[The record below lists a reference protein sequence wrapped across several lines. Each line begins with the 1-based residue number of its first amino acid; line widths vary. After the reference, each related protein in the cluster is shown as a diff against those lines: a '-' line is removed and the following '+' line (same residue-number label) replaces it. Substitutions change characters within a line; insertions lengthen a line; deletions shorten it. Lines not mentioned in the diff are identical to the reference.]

1 MPSQYLAQYLLN
13 TGVLGIETVRQLLI
27 KASRRK
33 PQLPVLAMQ
42 HKLLK
47 AGQLEEFA
55 GLSTAKFK
63 AAVEEKGLLT
73 KVQIKN
79 LQDMPADDD
88 LRFAQV
94 MLDKKV
100 AGYTELE
107 KLITE
112 WSSSVSPLQEAVG
125 RAAGQEVEKELGD
138 YSDYVEVFVHTF
150 MRFMGGQT
158 VVDPDRQTAV
168 PKTAEPTHMV
178 SQRLSGD
185 RAFVVGIV
193 AQDDVFLELARH
205 YSKEELVWLNP
216 LAEDSMEEFLNVVN
230 GLYAVELSKRDLEI
244 DLELPHTVKNTLPMG
259 NLQLT
264 MRLFSAF
271 GDFSLVLS
279 SDEFLA

>member
-13 TGVLGIETVRQLLI
+13 TGVLGSETVRQLLV

-42 HKLLK
+42 QKLLK
-47 AGQLEEFA
+47 AGQLEEFT

-73 KVQIKN
+73 KAQVKN
-79 LQDMPADDD
+79 LQDMPANDDW
-88 LRFAQV
+88 RFAQV

-112 WSSSVSPLQEAVG
+112 WRLSAGPLQEAVA

-138 YSDYVEVFVHTF
+138 YSDYVGVFVHTF
-150 MRFMGGQT
+150 TRFMGGQT
-158 VVDPDRQTAV
+158 VIEPDQQAAV
-168 PKTAEPTHMV
+168 PKAAERTHMV

-193 AQDDVFLELARH
+193 AQDDAFLELARQ
-205 YSKEELVWLNP
+205 YSREELPWLNP

-230 GLYAVELSKRDLEI
+230 GLYAVELAKRDLEI

-259 NLQLT
+259 NLQLS
-264 MRLFSAF
+264 MRLSSAF
-271 GDFSLVLS
+271 GDFLLVLS